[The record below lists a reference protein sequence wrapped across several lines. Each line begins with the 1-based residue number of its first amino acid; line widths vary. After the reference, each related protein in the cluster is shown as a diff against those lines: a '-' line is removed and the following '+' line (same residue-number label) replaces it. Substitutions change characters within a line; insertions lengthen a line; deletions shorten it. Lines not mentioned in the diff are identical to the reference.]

1 MVFQPLPDTAEIVIK
16 YTGFGSNMFNVL
28 AAHKAG
34 GYDLAD
40 LESLAAAVDALV
52 AADWLEIQTED
63 VSYVSTTVRG
73 LASENDLEATD
84 VTSAGPGEV
93 VDIGMSGNV
102 TFAIKKASGFTGRSA
117 RGRLYWIGM
126 SRGQLSANKN
136 RVDATAVAAIVAAC
150 ELMRGGIV
158 TEGWTPVIVSRWA
171 NGVKRAPTGEVF
183 PWNSSVAVDDEVD
196 SQRGRLL
203 G

>member
-16 YTGFGSNMFNVL
+16 YLGYGSNMYNVL

-40 LESLAAAVDALV
+40 IESLAAAVDALV

-73 LASENDLEATD
+73 LSAENDLEATD
-84 VTSAGPGEV
+84 ATSAGSGEV
-93 VDIGMSGNV
+93 IDLGLSGNV
-102 TFAIKKASGFTGRSA
+102 TFAVKKVSGFTGRSA

-126 SRGQLSANKN
+126 TRAQLQSNKN
-136 RVDATAVAAIVAAC
+136 RVDSASVTAIVAAC

-158 TEGWTPVIVSRWA
+158 TEGWTPVIVSRWSQ
-171 NGVKRAPTGEVF
+171 GVLRTPTGEVF